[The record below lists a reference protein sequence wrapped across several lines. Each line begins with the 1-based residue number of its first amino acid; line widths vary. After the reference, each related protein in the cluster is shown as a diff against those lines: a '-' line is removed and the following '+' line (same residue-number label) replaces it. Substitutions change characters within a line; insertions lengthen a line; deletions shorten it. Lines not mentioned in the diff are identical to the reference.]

1 MRIVFCGTPES
12 AVPALVALAG
22 VPAWRIEAVLT
33 QPDRPR
39 GRGRR
44 EEPSPVRHAA
54 EELALPVLTP
64 EKPKHV
70 RAELEALRP
79 DAVVV
84 VAYGHILRPWFLDL
98 PRLGCVNLHFSIL
111 PRHRG
116 VAPVAWAILSGD
128 RETGVSTMRLDPGVD
143 TGPVYLAERVP
154 IDEDDTTGALTE
166 RLAAVGAP
174 LLVRTLEGIAA
185 GTLAPVAQDET
196 AATYARK
203 LTKEDGRIDWSRPAQ
218 ELARAVRGL
227 SPWPGAFTS
236 WRGGLLKIHRARP
249 APGEMRPGALQ
260 LVHGRVTAG
269 TGSGVLELVELQPEG
284 RSRMEG
290 EAWWRGARPETGE
303 TLGTP
308 A

>member
-1 MRIVFCGTPES
+1 V
-12 AVPALVALAG
+12 
-22 VPAWRIEAVLT
+22 
-33 QPDRPR
+33 
-39 GRGRR
+39 RR
-44 EEPSPVRHAA
+44 AA
-54 EELALPVLTP
+54 EELALPVLAP
-64 EKPKHV
+64 EKPKLV

-128 RETGVSTMRLDPGVD
+128 RETGVSTMRLDAGVD
-143 TGPVYLAERVP
+143 TGPVYLTERTA
-154 IDEDDTTGALTE
+154 IGGDDTTGTLTE
-166 RLAAVGAP
+166 RLAAIGAP

-185 GTLAPVAQDET
+185 GTLAPSAQDET

-203 LTKEDGRIDWSRPAQ
+203 LTKEDGRIDWSRPAE
-218 ELARAVRGL
+218 ELARTVRGL
-227 SPWPGAFTS
+227 SPWPGAFTG
-236 WRGGLLKIHRARP
+236 WRGGVLKIHRAR
-249 APGEMRPGALQ
+249 AAAGAMEPGALR

-269 TGSGVLELVELQPEG
+269 TSRGVLELVELQPEG
-284 RSRMEG
+284 KARMEA

-303 TLGTP
+303 TLGTS